1 MKIVIAGAGYV
12 GSALVARLADAG
24 HEVWALRRHAARHGA
39 QRDNVPRDRVHDV
52 AANVVSGV
60 GFEHLPDVADAIVYA
75 VAPSDS
81 SDEAYRDAYPNG
93 VRRMQERLPSARFL
107 LVSSTSVYGQD
118 GGEWVD
124 EGTPVKPPTASSQRI
139 VEAENLVL
147 EGPRNAVVRASGI
160 YGPGRTGLLDRVR
173 NGEARL
179 PQSPIYTNRIHR
191 DDLAGALEFLLARP
205 ELGGCF
211 VATDTEPVE
220 LGQLL
225 AWLAARLDVPSPEL
239 ESGTSAPRT
248 RHRYSRRCLPHRL
261 TEAGFSWRYPT
272 FREGYAEL
280 LDEVESVASS

>member
-1 MKIVIAGAGYV
+1 MKVVIAGAGYV
-12 GSALVARLADAG
+12 GSALAARLAEAG
-24 HEVWALRRHAARHGA
+24 HEVWALRRSASHRTAPHGSA
-39 QRDNVPRDRVHDV
+39 HERIHEVV
-52 AANVVSGV
+52 ANVATGV
-60 GFEHLPDVADAIVYA
+60 GLEQLPEAADAIVYA
-75 VAPSDS
+75 VAPDDS
-81 SDEAYRDAYPNG
+81 SDAAYQDAYPRG
-93 VRRMQERLPSARFL
+93 VLRMRERQPNARFL

-118 GGEWVD
+118 AGEWVD
-124 EGTPVKPPTASSQRI
+124 ETTPVDPPTASSRRI

-147 EGPRNAVVRASGI
+147 EGPRDAVVRASGI
-160 YGPGRTGLLDRVR
+160 YGPGRTGLLDRVQR
-173 NGEARL
+173 GEARL

-239 ESGTSAPRT
+239 ESGTSEPRT

-280 LDEVESVASS
+280 LDELKSAASS